1 MAGSR
6 LQTQKDPLLQ
16 HLPPQS
22 LEAEES
28 ILSAILIDNQ
38 TLLDIMDILGPED
51 FYRSAHQKI
60 FSAITE
66 LFSKNEPVDLV
77 TLSNLL
83 RERGELEATGGATYL
98 ASIVDTVPLAVNAQ
112 HYAKI
117 IHDKACLRRLI
128 EKANA
133 ISKQCF
139 ENPGDVSEVIDF
151 AENAIFEIS
160 QNKIRPAFFHLS
172 KIIEDNIDTLEE
184 RQGNKSL
191 VTGVPTGFND
201 LDGLTSGFQKSDLII
216 LAGRP
221 SMGKTA
227 FALNIARNVAVEANI
242 PVAIFSL
249 EMAKEQLS
257 MRMLCTEAKIDS
269 SRLRSGFF
277 GKKDWVKLTDAAG
290 ILAEAP
296 IFIDDSPDISVVEIR
311 AKARRLKIDKDIGL
325 IIIDY
330 LQLMKTRA
338 SAERRDLE
346 ISEISRSLKIL
357 AKELSLPVIA
367 LSQLNRKLEERQDK
381 RPLLSDLRESG
392 ALEQDADVV
401 AFIYRD
407 EVYNKDENN
416 PKKGTAEILLKKQR
430 NGPIGDVQIKFFG
443 AYTRFENLSTRE

>member
-1 MAGSR
+1 MADSR
-6 LQTQKDPLLQ
+6 LQPQKANSPLP
-16 HLPPQS
+16 LPPQS
-22 LEAEES
+22 IEAEES
-28 ILSAILIDNQ
+28 ILSAILIDNN
-38 TLLDIMDILGPED
+38 TLLEIMDILAPED

-60 FSAITE
+60 FSSVTE
-66 LFSKNEPVDLV
+66 LFSRNEPVDLV

-83 RERGELEATGGATYL
+83 RERGVLEEVGGATYL

-112 HYAKI
+112 HYARI
-117 IHDKACLRRLI
+117 VHDKACLRRLI

-133 ISKQCF
+133 ISRKCF
-139 ENPGDVSEVIDF
+139 ENPGDVADVIDF
-151 AENAIFEIS
+151 AENAVFEIS
-160 QNKIRPAFFHLS
+160 QNKIRPAFYPIS

-191 VTGVPTGFND
+191 VTGVPTGFSD
-201 LDGLTSGFQKSDLII
+201 LDTLTSGFQRSDLII

-227 FALNIARNVAVEANI
+227 LALNIARNVAVEADI
-242 PVAIFSL
+242 AVAIFSL

-257 MRMLCTEAKIDS
+257 MRMLCSEARIDS

-277 GKKDWVKLTDAAG
+277 SKKDWVKLTDAAG
-290 ILAEAP
+290 VLAEAP

-311 AKARRLKIDKDIGL
+311 AKARRLKMDKDIGL

-357 AKELSLPVIA
+357 AKEIDLPVIA
-367 LSQLNRKLEERQDK
+367 LSQLNRKLEERADK

-407 EVYNKDENN
+407 EVYNKEENN
-416 PKKGTAEILLKKQR
+416 PKRGTAEILLKKQR
-430 NGPIGDVQIKFFG
+430 NGPTGDVLLKFFD
-443 AYTRFENLSTRE
+443 AYTRFENLTARA

>member
-38 TLLDIMDILGPED
+38 TLLDIMDILEPED

-160 QNKIRPAFFHLS
+160 QNKIRPAFFPLG

-191 VTGVPTGFND
+191 VTGVPT
-201 LDGLTSGFQKSDLII
+201 
-216 LAGRP
+216 
-221 SMGKTA
+221 
-227 FALNIARNVAVEANI
+227 
-242 PVAIFSL
+242 
-249 EMAKEQLS
+249 
-257 MRMLCTEAKIDS
+257 
-269 SRLRSGFF
+269 
-277 GKKDWVKLTDAAG
+277 
-290 ILAEAP
+290 
-296 IFIDDSPDISVVEIR
+296 
-311 AKARRLKIDKDIGL
+311 
-325 IIIDY
+325 
-330 LQLMKTRA
+330 
-338 SAERRDLE
+338 
-346 ISEISRSLKIL
+346 
-357 AKELSLPVIA
+357 
-367 LSQLNRKLEERQDK
+367 
-381 RPLLSDLRESG
+381 
-392 ALEQDADVV
+392 
-401 AFIYRD
+401 
-407 EVYNKDENN
+407 
-416 PKKGTAEILLKKQR
+416 
-430 NGPIGDVQIKFFG
+430 
-443 AYTRFENLSTRE
+443 